1 MKSLSQKPFYS
12 SKTVIIFLP
21 ICIWLL
27 YEIAVVVIRQKAMGE
42 NYLDKV
48 FHFVGAAS
56 IYFAAAG
63 ILWHLMQRKIIEIH
77 DANVFRLLAYGILC
91 FAVIGW
97 EIMEYLGNIIDPGE
111 LTNPDTVTDMISG
124 LAGGLLAMLCFR
136 QPDIR
141 RHSV

>member
-1 MKSLSQKPFYS
+1 MLTLSRKRFYS
-12 SKTVIIFLP
+12 SKIVIIFLP

-27 YEIAVVVIRQKAMGE
+27 FEIAVVVLRQKTMHE

-48 FHFVGAAS
+48 FHFVGAVS
-56 IYFAAAG
+56 MYFSAAG
-63 ILWHLMQRKIIEIH
+63 ILWHLVQRKIIEVQ

>member
-21 ICIWLL
+21 ICIWIL

-48 FHFVGAAS
+48 FHFVGAVS
-56 IYFAAAG
+56 MYFSAAG
-63 ILWHLMQRKIIEIH
+63 ILWHLVQRKVIEIH

>member
-1 MKSLSQKPFYS
+1 MLTLSRKPFYS
-12 SKTVIIFLP
+12 SRTVIIFLP

-27 YEIAVVVIRQKAMGE
+27 YEIAVVVLRQKTMGE

-56 IYFAAAG
+56 IYFSAAG
-63 ILWHLMQRKIIEIH
+63 ILWHSVQRKIIEVQ

-91 FAVIGW
+91 FVIIGW
-97 EIMEYLGNIIDPGE
+97 EIMEYLGDL
-111 LTNPDTVTDMISG
+111 LTSGYLTYPDTITDMISG

>member
-21 ICIWLL
+21 ICIWIL
-27 YEIAVVVIRQKAMGE
+27 YEIAVVVIRQKGIAE
-42 NYLDKV
+42 NPLDKV
-48 FHFVGAAS
+48 FHFVGAVS
-56 IYFAAAG
+56 MYFSAAG
-63 ILWHLMQRKIIEIH
+63 ILWHLVQRKVLEIH

-141 RHSV
+141 RHSA

>member
-1 MKSLSQKPFYS
+1 MLTLSRKPLHS

-27 YEIAVVVIRQKAMGE
+27 YEIAVVVLRQKTMGE

-48 FHFVGAAS
+48 FHFVGAVS
-56 IYFAAAG
+56 MYFSAAG
-63 ILWHLMQRKIIEIH
+63 ILWHLVQRKIIELQ

-91 FAVIGW
+91 FAIIGW
-97 EIMEYLGNIIDPGE
+97 EIMEYLGNLITSGY

-124 LAGGLLAMLCFR
+124 LVGGLFAMVCFR
-136 QPDIR
+136 QPEIR

>member
-27 YEIAVVVIRQKAMGE
+27 YEISVVVIRQKAMGE

-48 FHFVGAAS
+48 FHFVGAVS
-56 IYFAAAG
+56 MYFSAAG
-63 ILWHLMQRKIIEIH
+63 ILWHLVQRKVIEIH

-136 QPDIR
+136 QPVIS
-141 RHSV
+141 RHPI

>member
-1 MKSLSQKPFYS
+1 MVL
-12 SKTVIIFLP
+12 VL
-21 ICIWLL
+21 
-27 YEIAVVVIRQKAMGE
+27 RQKTMHE
-42 NYLDKV
+42 IYLDKV
-48 FHFVGAAS
+48 FHFVAAAS
-56 IYFAAAG
+56 IYFSAAG
-63 ILWHLMQRKIIEIH
+63 ILWHLVQRKVIEIH

-97 EIMEYLGNIIDPGE
+97 EIMEYLGNLITSGY

-136 QPDIR
+136 QPDLR

>member
-48 FHFVGAAS
+48 FHFVGAVS
-56 IYFAAAG
+56 MYFSAAG
-63 ILWHLMQRKIIEIH
+63 ILWHLVQRKVIEIH

-111 LTNPDTVTDMISG
+111 LTNPDTVRDMISG

-136 QPDIR
+136 QPEIR
-141 RHSV
+141 QHSG

>member
-27 YEIAVVVIRQKAMGE
+27 YEIAVVVIRQKGIAE
-42 NYLDKV
+42 NPLDKV
-48 FHFVGAAS
+48 FHFVGAVS
-56 IYFAAAG
+56 MYFSAAG
-63 ILWHLMQRKIIEIH
+63 ILWHLVQRKVIEIH

>member
-1 MKSLSQKPFYS
+1 MLTLSRKRFYS
-12 SKTVIIFLP
+12 SKIVIIFLP

-48 FHFVGAAS
+48 FHFVGAVS
-56 IYFAAAG
+56 MYFSAAG
-63 ILWHLMQRKIIEIH
+63 ILWHLVQRKIIEIH

-136 QPDIR
+136 QPVTTVAER
-141 RHSV
+141 

>member
-1 MKSLSQKPFYS
+1 MNSLSRKPFYS

-21 ICIWLL
+21 ICIWIL
-27 YEIAVVVIRQKAMGE
+27 YEIGVVVIRQKGIAE
-42 NYLDKV
+42 NPLDKV
-48 FHFVGAAS
+48 FHFVGAVS
-56 IYFAAAG
+56 MYFSAAG
-63 ILWHLMQRKIIEIH
+63 ILWHLVQRKVIEIH

-91 FAVIGW
+91 FVIIGW

-136 QPDIR
+136 QPEIR

>member
-21 ICIWLL
+21 ICIWIL

-48 FHFVGAAS
+48 FHFVGAVS
-56 IYFAAAG
+56 MYFSAAG
-63 ILWHLMQRKIIEIH
+63 ILWHLVQRKVIEIH

-141 RHSV
+141 RHSA

>member
-21 ICIWLL
+21 ICIWIL
-27 YEIAVVVIRQKAMGE
+27 YEIAVVVIRQKGIAE
-42 NYLDKV
+42 NPLDKV
-48 FHFVGAAS
+48 FHFVGAVS
-56 IYFAAAG
+56 IYFSAAG
-63 ILWHLMQRKIIEIH
+63 ILWHLVQRKVIEIH

-97 EIMEYLGNIIDPGE
+97 EIMEYLGNIIDPGV

-136 QPDIR
+136 QPEIR

>member
-21 ICIWLL
+21 ICIWIL
-27 YEIAVVVIRQKAMGE
+27 YEIAVVVIRQKGIAE
-42 NYLDKV
+42 NPLDKV
-48 FHFVGAAS
+48 FHFVGAVS
-56 IYFAAAG
+56 MYFSAAG
-63 ILWHLMQRKIIEIH
+63 ILWHLMQRKVIEIH

-91 FAVIGW
+91 FVIIGW

-136 QPDIR
+136 QPVIR
-141 RHSV
+141 RRPV

>member
-1 MKSLSQKPFYS
+1 MNSLSRKPFYS

-27 YEIAVVVIRQKAMGE
+27 YEIAVVVLRQKTMGD

-63 ILWHLMQRKIIEIH
+63 ILWHLVQRKVIEIH

-91 FAVIGW
+91 FVIIGW
-97 EIMEYLGNIIDPGE
+97 EIMEYLGDLITSGY
-111 LTNPDTVTDMISG
+111 LTYPDTITDMICG
-124 LAGGLLAMLCFR
+124 LAGGLIAMVCFR

-141 RHSV
+141 RHPV

>member
-21 ICIWLL
+21 ICIWIL
-27 YEIAVVVIRQKAMGE
+27 YEIAVVVLRQKTMHE

-48 FHFVGAAS
+48 FHFVGAVS
-56 IYFAAAG
+56 MYFSAAG
-63 ILWHLMQRKIIEIH
+63 ILWHLMQRKVIEIH

-136 QPDIR
+136 QPEIR
-141 RHSV
+141 KHPI

>member
-21 ICIWLL
+21 ICIWIL
-27 YEIAVVVIRQKAMGE
+27 YEIAVVVIRQKGIAE
-42 NYLDKV
+42 NPLDKV
-48 FHFVGAAS
+48 FHFVGAVS
-56 IYFAAAG
+56 MYFSAAG
-63 ILWHLMQRKIIEIH
+63 ILWHLVQRKVLEIH

>member
-1 MKSLSQKPFYS
+1 MLALSQKPFYS

-21 ICIWLL
+21 ICIWIL
-27 YEIAVVVIRQKAMGE
+27 YEIAVVVIRQKGIAE
-42 NYLDKV
+42 NPLDKV
-48 FHFVGAAS
+48 FHFVGAVS
-56 IYFAAAG
+56 MYFSAAG
-63 ILWHLMQRKIIEIH
+63 ILWHLVQRKVLEIH

-141 RHSV
+141 RHSA

>member
-21 ICIWLL
+21 ICIWIL
-27 YEIAVVVIRQKAMGE
+27 YEIVVVVIRQKAMGE

-48 FHFVGAAS
+48 FHFVGAVS
-56 IYFAAAG
+56 MYFSAAG
-63 ILWHLMQRKIIEIH
+63 ILWHLVQRKVIEIH

-141 RHSV
+141 RHSA

>member
-48 FHFVGAAS
+48 FHFVGAVS
-56 IYFAAAG
+56 MYFSAAG
-63 ILWHLMQRKIIEIH
+63 ILWHLVQRKIIEIH

-97 EIMEYLGNIIDPGE
+97 EIMEYLGDLITSGYR
-111 LTNPDTVTDMISG
+111 TYPDTITDMICG
-124 LAGGLLAMLCFR
+124 LAGGLFAMLCFR
-136 QPDIR
+136 QPVIR
-141 RHSV
+141 RHPV

>member
-1 MKSLSQKPFYS
+1 MLTLSRNPFYA

-27 YEIAVVVIRQKAMGE
+27 YEIAVVVLRQKTVGE

-56 IYFAAAG
+56 IYFSAAG
-63 ILWHLMQRKIIEIH
+63 ILWHLVQRKVIEIH

-97 EIMEYLGNIIDPGE
+97 EIMEYLGNIIDPDE
-111 LTNPDTVTDMISG
+111 LTNPDTVSDMISG

>member
-27 YEIAVVVIRQKAMGE
+27 YEIAVVVIRQKGIAE
-42 NYLDKV
+42 NPLDKV
-48 FHFVGAAS
+48 FHFVGAVS
-56 IYFAAAG
+56 MYFSAAG
-63 ILWHLMQRKIIEIH
+63 ILWHLVQRKIIEVQ

-141 RHSV
+141 RHSA

>member
-1 MKSLSQKPFYS
+1 MLTLSRKPFYS

-27 YEIAVVVIRQKAMGE
+27 YEIAVVVLRQKTMGE

-48 FHFVGAAS
+48 FHFVGAVS
-56 IYFAAAG
+56 MYFSAAG
-63 ILWHLMQRKIIEIH
+63 ILWHLVQRKVIEIH

-141 RHSV
+141 RHSA

>member
-1 MKSLSQKPFYS
+1 MLALSRKPFYS
-12 SKTVIIFLP
+12 SRTVIIFLP
-21 ICIWLL
+21 ICIWIL

-48 FHFVGAAS
+48 FHFVGAVS
-56 IYFAAAG
+56 MYFSAAG
-63 ILWHLMQRKIIEIH
+63 ILWHLVQRKVIEIH

-136 QPDIR
+136 QPEIR
-141 RHSV
+141 QHSG

>member
-12 SKTVIIFLP
+12 LKTVIIFLP
-21 ICIWLL
+21 ICVWIL
-27 YEIAVVVIRQKAMGE
+27 YEIAVVVIRQNGIAE
-42 NYLDKV
+42 NPLDKV
-48 FHFVGAAS
+48 FHFVGAVS
-56 IYFAAAG
+56 MYFSAAG
-63 ILWHLMQRKIIEIH
+63 ILWHLVQRKVIEIH

-91 FAVIGW
+91 FVIIGW

-111 LTNPDTVTDMISG
+111 LTNSDTVTDMIAG

-141 RHSV
+141 RYSA

>member
-1 MKSLSQKPFYS
+1 MKSLSRKPFYS

-48 FHFVGAAS
+48 FHFVGAVS
-56 IYFAAAG
+56 MYFSAAG
-63 ILWHLMQRKIIEIH
+63 ILWHLVQRKVIEIH

>member
-21 ICIWLL
+21 ICIWIL
-27 YEIAVVVIRQKAMGE
+27 YEIAVVVIRQKGIAE
-42 NYLDKV
+42 NPLDKV
-48 FHFVGAAS
+48 FHFVGAVS
-56 IYFAAAG
+56 MYFSAAG
-63 ILWHLMQRKIIEIH
+63 ILWHLVQRKIIEIH

-97 EIMEYLGNIIDPGE
+97 EIMEYLGNLITSGY

-141 RHSV
+141 RHSA

>member
-21 ICIWLL
+21 ICIWIL

-48 FHFVGAAS
+48 FHFVGAVS
-56 IYFAAAG
+56 MYFSAAG
-63 ILWHLMQRKIIEIH
+63 ILWHLMQRKVIEIH

-91 FAVIGW
+91 FVIIGW

>member
-12 SKTVIIFLP
+12 STTVIIFLP
-21 ICIWLL
+21 ICIWIL
-27 YEIAVVVIRQKAMGE
+27 YEIVVVVIRQKGIPE
-42 NYLDKV
+42 NPLDKV
-48 FHFVGAAS
+48 FHFVGAVS
-56 IYFAAAG
+56 MYFSAAG
-63 ILWHLMQRKIIEIH
+63 ILWHLVQRKIIEIH

-136 QPDIR
+136 QPEIR
-141 RHSV
+141 KHSV

>member
-21 ICIWLL
+21 ICILIL
-27 YEIAVVVIRQKAMGE
+27 YEIAVVLLRQKTMHE

-48 FHFVGAAS
+48 FHFVGAVS
-56 IYFAAAG
+56 MYFSAAG
-63 ILWHLMQRKIIEIH
+63 FLWHLVQRKVLEIH

-111 LTNPDTVTDMISG
+111 LTNPDTVTNMISG

-136 QPDIR
+136 QPEIR
-141 RHSV
+141 KHSV

>member
-27 YEIAVVVIRQKAMGE
+27 YEIAVVVIRQKGIPE
-42 NYLDKV
+42 NPLDKV
-48 FHFVGAAS
+48 FHFVGAVS
-56 IYFAAAG
+56 MYFSAAG
-63 ILWHLMQRKIIEIH
+63 ILWHLMQRKVIEIH

>member
-48 FHFVGAAS
+48 FHFVGAVS
-56 IYFAAAG
+56 MYFSAAG
-63 ILWHLMQRKIIEIH
+63 ILWHLVQRKVIEIH